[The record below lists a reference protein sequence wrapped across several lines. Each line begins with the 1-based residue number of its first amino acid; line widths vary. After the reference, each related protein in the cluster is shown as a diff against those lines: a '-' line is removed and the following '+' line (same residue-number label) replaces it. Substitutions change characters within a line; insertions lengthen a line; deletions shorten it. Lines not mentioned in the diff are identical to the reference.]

1 MNFLKSNLL
10 LLAMISFVFIA
21 SFAIVQN
28 QKAVVIEKT
37 LAASSETKN
46 YPKIPVLKSGI
57 LTFPVISAQSVLAED
72 LDSGVTLYEK
82 NSDKAVL
89 PASTTKIVT
98 SLVIF
103 DHYPLDEEVVVPP
116 LSVEGQKMGLVQGEK
131 MKIIDLLDG
140 LLIYSANDAAEALS
154 RIYCEDGTCGRDVF
168 IRAMNQKVRDLG
180 LTNTN
185 FVNPT
190 GLDEPMHYSTARD
203 LVRVS
208 VEAMKNPVF
217 AEIVGTK
224 EKVVTSS
231 DGKIVHKLKNI
242 NELLGEV
249 DGVLGIK
256 TGWTEG
262 ARENLV
268 TYVDRNGQKILIA
281 LLGSQDRFGET
292 KEMIDWLYGSYE
304 WNDVVY
310 DGQ

>member
-1 MNFLKSNLL
+1 
-10 LLAMISFVFIA
+10 
-21 SFAIVQN
+21 
-28 QKAVVIEKT
+28 
-37 LAASSETKN
+37 
-46 YPKIPVLKSGI
+46 
-57 LTFPVISAQSVLAED
+57 
-72 LDSGVTLYEK
+72 
-82 NSDKAVL
+82 
-89 PASTTKIVT
+89 
-98 SLVIF
+98 
-103 DHYPLDEEVVVPP
+103 
-116 LSVEGQKMGLVQGEK
+116 
-131 MKIIDLLDG
+131 
-140 LLIYSANDAAEALS
+140 
-154 RIYCEDGTCGRDVF
+154 
-168 IRAMNQKVRDLG
+168 MNQKVRDLG